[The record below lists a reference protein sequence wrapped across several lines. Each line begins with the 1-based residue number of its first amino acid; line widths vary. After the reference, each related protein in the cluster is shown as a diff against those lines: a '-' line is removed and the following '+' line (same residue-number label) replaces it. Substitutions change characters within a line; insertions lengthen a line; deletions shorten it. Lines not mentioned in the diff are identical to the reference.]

1 MVNSFL
7 TVLFVNHFIVL
18 SVNDMRKI
26 SEQLIQSHFG
36 RYFREGKIG
45 RVEFLPII
53 WHAALHNDANG
64 VDQYDFFSY

>member
-1 MVNSFL
+1 
-7 TVLFVNHFIVL
+7 
-18 SVNDMRKI
+18 MRKI